1 MSLLNIYLAAH
12 RALVGVDTACGLMPG
27 QSMEDWCAE
36 NAPGQKPPAE
46 LSKLWT
52 IAHAGAVIACRGT
65 GLFGLE
71 VFGAASM
78 LPSVDAIEDGMGEL
92 LEHIGAA
99 NDARQAA
106 AETPDE
112 LRFAA
117 QQIALVGWSQREGR
131 MIATVWERAA
141 GPGQR
146 FVVDQ
151 VDRFTAPWET
161 EWGVAIEPAGDAA
174 MLELAR
180 EQVRQFRVAHSG
192 APIGGRLLMAE
203 LTRATVQLRQ
213 VGVLG

>member
-1 MSLLNIYLAAH
+1 MSLLNIYIAAH
-12 RALVGVDTACGLMPG
+12 RALVGVDTACGLVPG
-27 QSMEDWCAE
+27 QSMEDWCAA
-36 NAPGQKPPAE
+36 NAPGLKPPAE
-46 LSKLWT
+46 LSKLWS
-52 IAHAGAVIACRGT
+52 IAHCGAVIACRGT
-65 GLFGLE
+65 VLFSME

-106 AETPDE
+106 AETPYE

-117 QQIALVGWSQREGR
+117 QQIALVGWSRREGS

-151 VDRFTAPWET
+151 VDRFAAPWET
-161 EWGVAIEPAGDAA
+161 EWGAAIEPRTDHD
-174 MLELAR
+174 MLQLAR
-180 EQVRQFRVAHSG
+180 AQVPRLRAAHPG
-192 APIGGRLLMAE
+192 APIGGRLIVAE
-203 LTRATVQLRQ
+203 VTRGAVAVREVGQL
-213 VGVLG
+213 G